1 MILKYPYPYR
11 AWFTIANDPDNTLI
25 RDWRELNSFIWDELE
40 LPLGNALF
48 IKSFNNNL
56 PDQVNLVD
64 NPEISSQ
71 NHDIIH
77 TWGDYMHSS
86 SLVLFNNLISLS

>member
-40 LPLGNALF
+40 LPYSL
-48 IKSFNNNL
+48 
-56 PDQVNLVD
+56 
-64 NPEISSQ
+64 
-71 NHDIIH
+71 NH
-77 TWGDYMHSS
+77 
-86 SLVLFNNLISLS
+86 LITIYQI